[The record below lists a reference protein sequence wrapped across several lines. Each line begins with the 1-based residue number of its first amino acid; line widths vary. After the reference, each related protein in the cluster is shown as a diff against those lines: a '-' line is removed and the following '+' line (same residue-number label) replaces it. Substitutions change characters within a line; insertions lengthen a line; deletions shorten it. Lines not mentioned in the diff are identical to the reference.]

1 MYETINSP
9 FTIGSV
15 TLKNRIIFAPTSM
28 GLKEEEY
35 LEKLGAI
42 ARGGTAM
49 IIIGDVPVLKSP
61 FLSLYSRKG
70 FLRYR
75 RITETIHQNGALTA
89 AQLHMSDSQ
98 FSRLIKYLPGLI
110 TGKIKPDELRILLN
124 NTVSDYITGLTDKR
138 ISEIIRGFGKA
149 AVLAKEAGFDV
160 IQIHGDR
167 MCGSFSS
174 SIYNRRKDRYGGSPK
189 NRARFACEAVAAVR
203 RALPDITIDFKLAV
217 RQENPHYGNAG
228 ILMEEL
234 PVFVPL
240 LEQAGV
246 NSFHVTLANHSDLSD
261 TIPPASHPYFHGE
274 GCFLSY
280 CDEVRCLT
288 DLPVCGVG
296 RLCSPDFVE
305 EQLKSGRIQL
315 AAMSRQL
322 IADPEWVKKTASGS
336 VSKLFKCT
344 GCNRECLGGMQ
355 AHKGVHCIRDHIQT
369 KNKSLSHERK
379 VVS

>member
-75 RITETIHQNGALTA
+75 RITETIHQNGALAA

-98 FSRLIKYLPGLI
+98 FSRLIKYLPGMI
-110 TGKIKPDELRILLN
+110 TGKIKPNELRILLN

-149 AVLAKEAGFDV
+149 AVLAKKAGFDV

-217 RQENPHYGNAG
+217 RLENPHYGNAG

-280 CDEVRCLT
+280 CDEVRRLT

>member
-9 FTIGSV
+9 FKLGNV

-35 LEKLGAI
+35 VEKLGAI

-61 FLSLYSRKG
+61 FLSLYSKKG

-75 RITETIHQNGALTA
+75 RITETIHKNGALAA

-98 FSRLIKYLPGLI
+98 FRSLIKYLPGMI
-110 TGKIKPDELRILLN
+110 TGKIKPDEMRVLLN
-124 NTVSDYITGLTDKR
+124 DTVSGYITGLTDKR
-138 ISEIIRGFGKA
+138 IAEITQGFGKA
-149 AVLAKEAGFDV
+149 AVLAKDAGFDV

-174 SIYNRRKDRYGGSPK
+174 SIYNQRTDRYGGSAE

-203 RALPDITIDFKLAV
+203 KALPDMTIDYKLAV
-217 RQENPHYGNAG
+217 RQEDPHYGNAG
-228 ILMEEL
+228 VLKEEL

-261 TIPPASHPYFHGE
+261 TIPPASHPYFHGQ
-274 GCFLSY
+274 GCFLPF
-280 CDEVRCLT
+280 CDEVSRLT

-322 IADPEWVKKTASGS
+322 IADPEWVKKTSSGAGS
-336 VSKLFKCT
+336 RIFTCT

-355 AHKGVHCIRDHIQT
+355 AHKGVHCIRDRIKT
-369 KNKSLSHERK
+369 ANESLCHERK
-379 VVS
+379 VLP

>member
-75 RITETIHQNGALTA
+75 RITETIHQNGALAA

-98 FSRLIKYLPGLI
+98 FSRLIKYLPGMI
-110 TGKIKPDELRILLN
+110 TGKIKPNELRILLN

-149 AVLAKEAGFDV
+149 AVLAKKAGFDV

-280 CDEVRCLT
+280 CDEVRRLT

-322 IADPEWVKKTASGS
+322 IADPEWVKKTVSGS

-344 GCNRECLGGMQ
+344 SCNRECLGGMQ

>member
-75 RITETIHQNGALTA
+75 RITETIHQNGALAA

-98 FSRLIKYLPGLI
+98 FSRLIKYLPGMI
-110 TGKIKPDELRILLN
+110 TGKIKPNELRILLN

-149 AVLAKEAGFDV
+149 AVLAKKAGFDV

-189 NRARFACEAVAAVR
+189 NRARCACEAVAAVR

-280 CDEVRCLT
+280 CDEVRRLT